1 MTVAH
6 FPNPKAPQRVAV
18 VGAGF
23 FSQFHLEGW
32 RQLPGVELVALC
44 DADTARATSLAQRF
58 GIAKVY
64 ADAAEMLETTQAH
77 LVDVVTPPASHAE
90 VLGLVLDQKL
100 PVICQKP
107 FGAHY
112 AQAVQLADRAVRAD
126 VPLIVHENFRFMP
139 WFREARRL
147 VDTGRLGALHNI
159 SFRLRPGDGQG
170 PNAYLDRQPYFQTM
184 PRLLV
189 VETAIHLIDT
199 FRYLMGE
206 VEAVYAHLRRLNP
219 AIQGE
224 DAGLITFEFSSGA
237 AGLFDG
243 NRLNDHVANNPRRTM
258 GEMWL
263 EGAEG
268 VLRLDGNANL
278 WWKPHH
284 GAEVPHLYD
293 SGSALSF
300 GGGACGLL
308 QAHVLHSLATGCE
321 PENTARAYLRNLLI
335 QEAVYASDRSGQRIT
350 LEGFEP
356 PQSFAES
363 RHPPGA
369 GNLVHNPKK
378 ETA

>member
-1 MTVAH
+1 MAT
-6 FPNPKAPQRVAV
+6 FCSPGSTTPRRVAV

-32 RQLPGVELVALC
+32 RQQPGVELVGLC
-44 DADTARATSLAQRF
+44 DADPLRVASLAKRF
-58 GIAKVY
+58 GIDPVFTHVGH
-64 ADAAEMLETTQAH
+64 MLEATQPD
-77 LVDVVTPPASHAE
+77 LVDVVTPPSSHAE
-90 VLGLVLDQKL
+90 VLGLVLDQRL

-107 FGAHY
+107 FGTGY
-112 AQAVQLADRAVRAD
+112 AQALQLTDHAARAG
-126 VPLIVHENFRFMP
+126 VPLIIHENFRFMP

-147 VDTGRLGALHNI
+147 VDTGQLGALHSI

-170 PNAYLDRQPYFQTM
+170 PTAYLDRQPYFQTM

-206 VEAVYAHLRRLNP
+206 VQSVYARLRRLNP
-219 AIQGE
+219 AILGE
-224 DAGLITFEFSSGA
+224 DAGLITFDFSSGA

-243 NRLNDHVANNPRRTM
+243 NRLNDHVADNPRRTM

-263 EGAEG
+263 EGSRG

-284 GAEVPHLYD
+284 GAEGLHLYD
-293 SGSALSF
+293 RGSALSF
-300 GGGACGLL
+300 GGGACGYL
-308 QAHVLHSLATGCE
+308 QAHVLECMEAGRE
-321 PENTARAYLRNLLI
+321 PENSAQAYLKNLLI

-350 LEGFEP
+350 IEGFEP
-356 PQSFAES
+356 SQPNAGGGHIQ
-363 RHPPGA
+363 GT
-369 GNLVHNPKK
+369 GNLVSNSKK

>member
-18 VGAGF
+18 IGAGF

-64 ADAAEMLETTQAH
+64 ADAAEMLETTQAD
-77 LVDVVTPPASHAE
+77 LVDVVTPPASHAG

-112 AQAVQLADRAVRAD
+112 AQAVQLADRAVRAG

-159 SFRLRPGDGQG
+159 SFR
-170 PNAYLDRQPYFQTM
+170 
-184 PRLLV
+184 
-189 VETAIHLIDT
+189 
-199 FRYLMGE
+199 YLMGE
-206 VEAVYAHLRRLNP
+206 VEAVYARLRRLNP